1 MNFLIIFSLNCLGA
15 DAVLISASTKSDA
28 PVELAGEA
36 VRQKGRV
43 VAVGAVG
50 LNLPRRPYYFK
61 EAEFV
66 VSMSYG
72 PGRYDAMYE
81 ERGQDYPPAYVR
93 WTEQRNMQAVLGLMG
108 AGRLELAPLI
118 SHRFQ
123 IEEAE
128 RAYAMIEAGTAPYLG
143 ILLEYPDPVARKP
156 QPTIEMKAAPAKGKI
171 NYACLGAGGFGRAVI
186 LPTLAQIP
194 GLHPKIL
201 CAGGA
206 AASSQAGEKQGF
218 DLVTTDESAVF
229 ADPGVRAVFILTRHD
244 LHAAQVLKALEAG
257 QAAFVEKPLCLTL
270 DELSGLESRISH
282 LESPLLMV
290 GFNRR
295 FSPAA
300 RQVREFMA
308 GVNQPLTLSI
318 RFNAGDIPAEHWT
331 QDEQQGGGRILGE
344 ACHAID
350 LATYLTGAV
359 PVRVFAE
366 CVGGPQAGRITMD
379 QAAITLRHA
388 NGSISTILYTAGG
401 DRAFPKERAEV
412 FGGGQTAVIEDF
424 REVITVAKGK
434 TQRRKSA
441 AQDKGHRAELRAFA
455 DALLKGTAAPISW
468 AELKA
473 VSAAA
478 ILAVQSLREGCPF
491 EII

>member
-1 MNFLIIFSLNCLGA
+1 
-15 DAVLISASTKSDA
+15 
-28 PVELAGEA
+28 
-36 VRQKGRV
+36 
-43 VAVGAVG
+43 
-50 LNLPRRPYYFK
+50 
-61 EAEFV
+61 
-66 VSMSYG
+66 MSYG